1 MKSALPR
8 VLVILA
14 MSLPMFAQ
22 QPTGTFSLQP
32 YGYCTRVYT
41 NGLEHLTCSASM
53 YDLSGAYTG
62 GVTIYW
68 AGDAAGNVVSGGVE
82 TGSGLTQ
89 QDGVA
94 APGGTYVPPNLH
106 FAFKPVIGADG
117 LPGLSGSVRA
127 VIGVIWNK
135 KTGTHNFVK
144 GGKVTFR

>member
-1 MKSALPR
+1 MEKNHEISPPPSAGNR
-8 VLVILA
+8 
-14 MSLPMFAQ
+14 
-22 QPTGTFSLQP
+22 
-32 YGYCTRVYT
+32 TRVYT
-41 NGLEHLTCSASM
+41 NGLENLTCSASM
-53 YDLSGAYTG
+53 YDSSGAYTG

-68 AGDAAGNVVSGGVE
+68 SGDAAGNLASGGVE

-94 APGGTYVPPNLH
+94 APGGTYAPPNVH
-106 FAFKPVIGADG
+106 FAFTPVVGAGG

-144 GGKVTFR
+144 RGKVTFR